1 MSDKRSKTIA
11 EYAIRKW
18 MENEGF
24 QIECFRLRVIG
35 NRALLMDMRGD
46 KLILTY
52 DPDTHSVYAKG
63 VEDYE
68 SVF

>member
-1 MSDKRSKTIA
+1 MDKRSKTIA

-24 QIECFRLRVIG
+24 QIECFRLKVIG

-46 KLILTY
+46 KLILCY
-52 DPDTHSVYAKG
+52 DPETHAVYAKG
-63 VEDYE
+63 GHDYE
-68 SVF
+68 IF

>member
-18 MENEGF
+18 LENEGF
-24 QIECFRLRVIG
+24 QMECFRLKVIG

-52 DPDTHSVYAKG
+52 DPDTHSVCAKG
-63 VEDYE
+63 AEDYG

>member
-24 QIECFRLRVIG
+24 QIECFRLKVIG

-46 KLILTY
+46 KLILIY
-52 DPDTHSVYAKG
+52 DPDTHSVYVKG
-63 VEDYE
+63 AEDYE

>member
-1 MSDKRSKTIA
+1 MSDKKSKTIA

-18 MENEGF
+18 LENEGF
-24 QIECFRLRVIG
+24 QIECFRLKVIG